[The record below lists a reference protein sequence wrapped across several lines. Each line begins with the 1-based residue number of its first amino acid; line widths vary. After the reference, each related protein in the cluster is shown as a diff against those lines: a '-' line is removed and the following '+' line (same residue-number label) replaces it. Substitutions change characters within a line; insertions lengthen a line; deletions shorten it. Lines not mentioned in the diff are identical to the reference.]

1 MVLTPD
7 ALVLVQDSLAP
18 NAPQR
23 RSCSKNWGLV
33 ERVAAVVVRGRLADI
48 AGGGTL
54 HFGEV
59 HIADV
64 EDTAD
69 DSHCS
74 SDSEEPGTAAAIAQ
88 PWRVDRTYKWCI
100 KLIIIDKCRFQ
111 KRLVVVELFRSGLII
126 HRLKYA
132 QRLSRT
138 LRQVDE
144 SRTPNTDLNKETRM
158 KTDLRWP

>member
-7 ALVLVQDSLAP
+7 ALALVQDSLAP

-33 ERVAAVVVRGRLADI
+33 ERVAAVVVCERLAGI
-48 AGGGTL
+48 AGGGML

-88 PWRVDRTYKWCI
+88 P
-100 KLIIIDKCRFQ
+100 
-111 KRLVVVELFRSGLII
+111 
-126 HRLKYA
+126 
-132 QRLSRT
+132 
-138 LRQVDE
+138 
-144 SRTPNTDLNKETRM
+144 
-158 KTDLRWP
+158 